1 MCGML
6 ASLCIM
12 TWIVTG
18 AQVAIYNDEMMF
30 VEKNVSTAGC
40 PANVIV
46 KNQTE
51 FTG

>member
-12 TWIVTG
+12 FWIVTG

-40 PANVIV
+40 PADVTV
-46 KNQTE
+46 KNHTE
-51 FTG
+51 LTG